1 MRILLKER
9 VVYMSST
16 TKINVPDIF
25 ASMVFNDD
33 VMRERLPKDVYKSLR
48 KTIDNGKDLD
58 ITVANAV
65 ANAMKD
71 WAIEKGATHYTHWFQ
86 PMTGITAEKH
96 DSFISPTADGRI
108 IMEFSGKELIK
119 GEPDASS
126 FPSGG
131 LRATFEARGYT
142 AWDPTSYAFI
152 KDHSLYIPTAFCSY
166 GGEVLDKKTPLLR
179 SMEALSAQ
187 AVRILRLFGD
197 STTKRAITTV
207 GPEQEYFLVDK
218 KLYDE
223 RPDLIYTG
231 RTLFGAR
238 APKGQELED
247 HYFGA
252 IKPRIAAFMQ
262 ELDEELWKLGV
273 LAKTKHN
280 EVAPA
285 QHELAPIFSTTNVAT
300 DHNQLTMETMKNVA
314 LRHGLVC
321 LLHEKPFAGV
331 NGSGK
336 HNNWSISTDTGK
348 NLLEPGKLPQENAQ
362 FLLFLAAVIKGVDE
376 YQDLL
381 RISVASAGND
391 HRLGANEA
399 PPAIISIFLGDELTA
414 ILHAIET
421 GTVYGGTLRVNM
433 EIGVNVLPSF
443 TKDTTDRNRTSP
455 FAFTGNKFEF
465 RSLGSQLN
473 IACPNIM
480 LNTIIAD
487 ELEQFADELEG
498 KEDFNGA
505 LNALIKR
512 VIKEHKR
519 IIFNGDGYADAWK
532 AEAAKRGLTNLP
544 TTVDALP
551 HYTDEKNVKL
561 FTKHKIYTEVEMQ
574 SRQDII
580 LETYAKTI
588 NIEALTASDMVKRD
602 ILPAVS
608 SYVAELAS
616 GVATKKAISDDIP
629 CEAELDIIKRLSGL
643 QDCAYK
649 KLAALDNAII
659 GVKEVG
665 EDPIEVATY
674 YKDSV
679 ITAMTEL
686 RAVVDEMETLVSSD
700 YWPYPSYGDLMFR
713 V

>member
-152 KDHSLYIPTAFCSY
+152 KDHSLFIPTAFCSY

-608 SYVAELAS
+608 SYVAELTS